1 MIYYKRMQLGG
12 HSGELGAEH
21 EDDILEGRVLRRR
34 EKVRIKNQI
43 CMRRSKMIA
52 VVLSLM
58 FVVSIGCS
66 CADGR
71 KNNTDDS
78 GKASAVN
85 AQAEPKIVFEI
96 PSAKA
101 YADEIADNVSRSA
114 DESKTDESSAIEEP
128 EPEPDDLSTLKR
140 QIDGALESYSGNW
153 SVYVK
158 NLNTGVSFSIND
170 RQMYAASEIK
180 LFAMT
185 AAYQQI
191 SEGYLNEADIY
202 GSLREMITESSNEDF
217 NRIVWNVGKYYIT
230 DWCSENGYEDTVQ
243 CHGLYP
249 AYNADGLETTWSG
262 YNCTTVEDLGRLLE
276 SIYNGECVS
285 KECSDKML
293 ELLCDQHIVNKIPA
307 GVPENVTVANKTG
320 ETLDFCHD
328 AAIIYSENADY
339 ILTVMVDAPGYAWS
353 CSDNVTELSELVYE
367 YFNSE
372 GIECRF

>member
-1 MIYYKRMQLGG
+1 
-12 HSGELGAEH
+12 
-21 EDDILEGRVLRRR
+21 
-34 EKVRIKNQI
+34 
-43 CMRRSKMIA
+43 MRRCDVKRNQRCIRRSRKIA
-52 VVLSLM
+52 LFTALTVV
-58 FVVSIGCS
+58 VAVGCS
-66 CADGR
+66 CAAVHE
-71 KNNTDDS
+71 DS
-78 GKASAVN
+78 ELGNSAGAN
-85 AQAEPKIVFEI
+85 AEAEPQIIFET
-96 PSAKA
+96 PSLHLAIDDISESISQA
-101 YADEIADNVSRSA
+101 PAEDNSTEIEA
-114 DESKTDESSAIEEP
+114 EKEEDL
-128 EPEPDDLSTLKR
+128 DDLISLKR
-140 QIDGALESYSGNW
+140 QIEGALESYSGNW

-180 LFAMT
+180 LFAMA

-202 GSLREMITESSNEDF
+202 DSLREMITESSNEDF

-249 AYNADGLETTWSG
+249 AYNADGLQTWNG
-262 YNCTTVEDLGRLLE
+262 YNYTTVEDTGRLLE

-293 ELLCDQHIVNKIPA
+293 KLLCDQHIVNKIPA
-307 GVPENVTVANKTG
+307 GVPESVTVANKTG

-328 AAIIYSENADY
+328 SAIIYSENADY

-353 CSDNVTELSELVYE
+353 CSDKVTELSELVYE
-367 YFNSE
+367 YFNS
-372 GIECRF
+372 